1 MVPAMTA
8 TLQQLIAA
16 SALITTCEKI
26 LRSGVLP
33 EGDEQNLR
41 ELIVKCCRAF
51 EIAPLAE
58 CAVPASR
65 PIVRRAHTEF

>member
-1 MVPAMTA
+1 MTA

-16 SALITTCEKI
+16 SALITTCEKLCATGAI
-26 LRSGVLP
+26 P
-33 EGDEQNLR
+33 EADEQSLR

-58 CAVPASR
+58 CSASR
-65 PIVRRAHTEF
+65 PIVRRAHTQC